1 MRLARIDNRYLP
13 IFHHHWRLTPHEEPV
28 QLRGIVELEP
38 GPQTPPES
46 FFVKAPGQSLPGT
59 IDQGERLHDRYPLR
73 QFHGGTGSASAHR
86 PAFTFRASLS
96 SASVRCLSLHIVYTT
111 RPGPDRTSSR
121 FAAALCGSLYEPEV
135 L

>member
-13 IFHHHWRLTPHEEPV
+13 IFHHHWRLPPHEEPV

-96 SASVRCLSLHIVYTT
+96 SASSSMSFFAYCLYHQAGARPDKFTVRRRVVWFTL
-111 RPGPDRTSSR
+111 
-121 FAAALCGSLYEPEV
+121 
-135 L
+135 